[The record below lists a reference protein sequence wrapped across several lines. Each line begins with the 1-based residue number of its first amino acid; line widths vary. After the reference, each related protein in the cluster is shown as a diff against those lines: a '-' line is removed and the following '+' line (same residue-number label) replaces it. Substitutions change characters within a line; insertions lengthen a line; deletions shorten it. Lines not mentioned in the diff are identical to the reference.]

1 MKKRIL
7 SVFMVGL
14 FCVPVLLLGGRGR
27 RNDVDFGNGLFD
39 MERIEKVP
47 VSKMKE
53 INDKQIF

>member
-1 MKKRIL
+1 
-7 SVFMVGL
+7 MVGL
-14 FCVPVLLLGGRGR
+14 FCVPVLLLGGCGR